1 MKIGDKLI
9 CKKIHS
15 IFIEGES
22 YYIDDIINESLII
35 NGEYYTINIDSNGL
49 SYKDFF
55 YTPEELR
62 IKKLN
67 TI

>member
-1 MKIGDKLI
+1 MNIGDNFI
-9 CKKIHS
+9 CKKTHS
-15 IFIEGES
+15 IFIECES
-22 YYIDDIINESLII
+22 YYIDDIINETLII
-35 NGEYYTINIDSNGL
+35 NGEYYTIDIDSNGL

-55 YTPEELR
+55 YTTEELR